1 LRFRFRLVGSS
12 ICQRWHED
20 FTGKYL
26 DELAFDG
33 ELAAVT
39 KQFAS
44 VARTGE
50 PRADL
55 EEFVNEHNR
64 YLHYRRLLL
73 PLSDGGTM
81 PTMLFGIQ
89 KAIGIDGYLV
99 AAPRVPKWM

>member
-1 LRFRFRLVGSS
+1 LVGSS

-20 FTGKYL
+20 FTGKWL

-33 ELAAVT
+33 ELGTVIE
-39 KQFAS
+39 QFAS
-44 VARTGE
+44 VARTGA
-50 PRADL
+50 PRVDI
-55 EEFVNEHNR
+55 EEFVNEDSR

-73 PLSDGGTM
+73 PLSDDET

-89 KAIGIDGYLV
+89 KAIGMDGYLV